1 MLDIKKLF
9 LKELNQNFNQKDGWK
24 AKTTDTIKV
33 GTAIK
38 IMKSLVCQLE
48 PQVSLRLRHKYSGED
63 SKLFWKLINAMGER
77 QQEFYSLGVVLQN
90 LEGWILTQMKYE
102 APNFVEDEQA
112 SN

>member
-1 MLDIKKLF
+1 MEKVLKIIDKYLADHLLESSNPRLMLNRMR
-9 LKELNQNFNQKDGWK
+9 KEIEALG
-24 AKTTDTIKV
+24 
-33 GTAIK
+33 
-38 IMKSLVCQLE
+38 QLE

-63 SKLFWKLINAMGER
+63 SKLFWELVNAMGER